1 VSDAYEAVIGLEV
14 HAELSTRTKMFCGC
28 STEFGGEPDTR
39 VCPVCLGLPGSLPVA
54 NEKAVEYVVRTG
66 LALSSHIAEFTQFHR
81 KNYFYPDMAKNY
93 QISQYDLP
101 ICVGGHLDIRVDG
114 QARRVGITRV
124 HLEED
129 TGKLIHVG
137 GEGRIAGADY
147 SIVDFNRSGIP
158 LMEIVSEPDIR
169 TPEEGV
175 AYAQSLRAIL
185 LYLGVSDC
193 SMEQGSLRCDA
204 NVSIRPVGSTDL
216 GVKTEVKN
224 MNSFRALG
232 RALAYETERQKR
244 ALADGEQIVQ
254 ETRHWD
260 AAKNVTTQ
268 MRSKEY
274 AHDYRYFADPD
285 LVPIVFDRDWIVE
298 LTEALPEL
306 PVQREQ
312 RLMDTLG
319 LPAQD
324 AYTLVADK
332 ALADLFEATVDAG
345 APAKPAANW
354 VLGELS
360 AALNASGQTVT
371 RSKLGPAELAGLI
384 RLIED
389 GTISGKIAKEVFAEM
404 FETGADAE
412 AIVESKGLTLISD
425 AGAVGGFVDEAIA
438 ANAGAVEDFRAG
450 KDTAVK
456 FLVGQVMKLSRGQV
470 DPKLAEDLLRQ
481 RLG

>member
-1 VSDAYEAVIGLEV
+1 VTAHEAVIGLEV

-28 STEFGGEPDTR
+28 STEFGGEPNSR

-54 NEKAVEYVVRTG
+54 NERAIEYVVTTG

-101 ICVGGHLDIRVDG
+101 ICVGGHLEVRVDG
-114 QARRVGITRV
+114 QAKRIGITRV

-129 TGKLIHVG
+129 TGKLIHMG

-158 LMEIVSEPDIR
+158 LMEVVSEPDMR
-169 TPEEGV
+169 TPEEAV
-175 AYAQSLRAIL
+175 AYVQELRKIL

-204 NVSIRPVGSTDL
+204 NVSLRPVGATDL

-232 RALAYETERQKR
+232 RALAYEIDRQER
-244 ALADGEQIVQ
+244 ALSEGEKIVQ

-260 AAKNVTTQ
+260 ASKNMTTG

-285 LVPIVFDRDWIVE
+285 LVPMEMDRSWIME
-298 LTEALPEL
+298 LGDALPEL
-306 PVQREQ
+306 PAEREK
-312 RLMDTLG
+312 RFVEALG
-319 LPAQD
+319 LPPHD
-324 AYTLVADK
+324 ASTLVADK
-332 ALADLFEATVDAG
+332 DLAAFFEGTVDAG
-345 APAKPAANW
+345 AKAKQAANW

-360 AALNASGQTVT
+360 AALNASGQTITEAKVA
-371 RSKLGPAELAGLI
+371 PEALAGLI
-384 RLIED
+384 GMVETGSI
-389 GTISGKIAKEVFAEM
+389 TGKIAKDVFVEM
-404 FETGADAE
+404 FETGTDAK
-412 AIVESKGLTLISD
+412 AIVEKKGLVQITD
-425 AGAVGGFVDEAIA
+425 ADAVGSYVDDAIA
-438 ANAGAVEDFRAG
+438 ANPKAVEDLRAG
-450 KDTAVK
+450 KDSAAK
-456 FLVGQVMKLSRGQV
+456 FLVGQIMKLSRGQA
-470 DPKLAEDLLRQ
+470 DPKLAEDLLRE